1 MKVKDI
7 HKTAIEQND
16 FINSKYPKSF
26 PLFGNL
32 CRKHCNIHNDIDI
45 DEVIDK
51 SDELYVP
58 HELGH
63 SSFTVGDVNDFLSKS
78 FENISPVRYQVSET
92 KVNE

>member
-7 HKTAIEQND
+7 HKTAIEQYD

-26 PLFGNL
+26 SLFGNL

-45 DEVIDK
+45 DE
-51 SDELYVP
+51 LYVP
-58 HELGH
+58 DELCH

-78 FENISPVRYQVSET
+78 FENISPVRYQVNET
-92 KVNE
+92 KVN